1 MFIPPQKI
9 SDNFSSGA
17 TASRTVEL
25 RSSHLLISS
34 DLAKEAFGD
43 SQNVYMAYYPDSRTL
58 FVASIEDDVF
68 KQLHKASQHMLK
80 NRNLQG
86 DKSIALHE
94 ILIDKEI
101 NTTDRTLAY
110 EFDPLMKV
118 INVKL

>member
-9 SDNFSSGA
+9 KDSFSSD
-17 TASRTVEL
+17 TTDSRIVAL
-25 RSSHLLISS
+25 RSSHLLIGK

-43 SQNVYMAYYPDSRTL
+43 IQNVYMAYYPANRSL
-58 FVASIEDDVF
+58 FIASIEDNVF

-80 NRNLQG
+80 NKNLHG

-101 NTTDRTLAY
+101 NATDRTLAF